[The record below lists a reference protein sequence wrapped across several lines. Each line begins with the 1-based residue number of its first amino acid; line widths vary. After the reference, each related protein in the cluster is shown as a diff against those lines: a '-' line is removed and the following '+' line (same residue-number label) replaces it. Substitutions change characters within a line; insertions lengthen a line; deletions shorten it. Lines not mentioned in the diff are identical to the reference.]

1 MWRQPCIS
9 VVPSA
14 CLLGLAVQGSA
25 RTDAQILAGI
35 ARVLRGTS
43 LPALHEE
50 ERPALA
56 DEEDEEDEQGAGAP

>member
-1 MWRQPCIS
+1 MPTAQR
-9 VVPSA
+9 
-14 CLLGLAVQGSA
+14 LGLAVQGPA

-50 ERPALA
+50 ERAATTA
-56 DEEDEEDEQGAGAP
+56 DEEEDEQGAGAP

>member
-1 MWRQPCIS
+1 M
-9 VVPSA
+9 
-14 CLLGLAVQGSA
+14 QGSA

-50 ERPALA
+50 ERPAINA
-56 DEEDEEDEQGAGAP
+56 DEEEDEDEEDKQGAGAP